1 VPHDLDPVDR
11 QIVRA
16 LQKDGRMSNVEIA
29 RRIGISEATVRKR
42 LDRLISDSV
51 IRITAVPDA
60 AKVGLPTITFLALDV
75 DLSQLDHV
83 ADQLARLPEVRAIH
97 YTSGDSDLIM
107 EAWFPSSDDLLHFLT
122 RQIGSIPGVRRTATL
137 HVLRTIK
144 DSSSWVLPRTAP
156 LRILVADDD
165 PDFVE
170 IMRLALTAEGFEVS
184 AASSGEEAL
193 ASMRVS
199 KPDLVILDVM
209 MQGILDGLRTATE
222 IRANGDLQMMPVVM
236 VSSITGSEFAKL
248 LPNEKNLPVD
258 NFFVKPIEIRQLVTE
273 VKRLVRPR

>member
-1 VPHDLDPVDR
+1 MPHSLDPVDR
-11 QIVRA
+11 EIVRA
-16 LQKDGRMSNVEIA
+16 LQEDGRMSNVEIA
-29 RRIGISEATVRKR
+29 RRVGISEATVRKR
-42 LDRLISDSV
+42 LDRLTTDSV

-83 ADQLARLPEVRAIH
+83 ANQLARLPEVRAIH

-122 RQIGSIPGVRRTATL
+122 RQIGSIPGIRRTATL

-144 DSSSWVLPRTAP
+144 DSSTWTLPPTTPPRVL
-156 LRILVADDD
+156 VVDDD

-170 IMRLALTAEGFEVS
+170 IVRLALTAEGLEVS
-184 AASSGEEAL
+184 AASSGEDAL

-199 KPDLVILDVM
+199 KPELVILDVM
-209 MQGILDGLRTATE
+209 MQGILDGLRTVTE
-222 IRANGDLQMMPVVM
+222 IRADSDLRMMPILM

-248 LPNEKNLPVD
+248 FPGEESLPVD
-258 NFFVKPIEIRQLVTE
+258 NFFAKPVEISQLVAE
-273 VKRLVRPR
+273 VKRFVRPR

>member
-11 QIVRA
+11 ELVRA
-16 LQKDGRMSNVEIA
+16 LQQDGRMSNVEIA

-51 IRITAVPDA
+51 IRITAIPDA

-75 DLSQLDHV
+75 DLSQLDRV

-107 EAWFPSSDDLLHFLT
+107 EAWFPTSDDLLHFLT
-122 RQIGSIPGVRRTATL
+122 RQIGSIPGIRRTATL

-144 DSSSWVLPRTAP
+144 DSSAWILPSTSLP
-156 LRILVADDD
+156 RILVVDDD

-170 IMRLALTAEGFEVS
+170 IVRLALMEEGFEVS
-184 AASSGEEAL
+184 AANNGEEAL
-193 ASMRVS
+193 SSMRVS
-199 KPDLVILDVM
+199 KPNLVILDIM
-209 MQGILDGLRTATE
+209 MQGILDGLRTVTE
-222 IRANGDLQMMPVVM
+222 IRADSDLQMMPVLM

-248 LPNEKNLPVD
+248 LPDEKSLPVD
-258 NFFVKPIEIRQLVTE
+258 NFFAKPVKISQLVAE
-273 VKRLVRPR
+273 VKRLIRPL

>member
-11 QIVRA
+11 ELVRA
-16 LQKDGRMSNVEIA
+16 LQQDGRMSNVEIA

-51 IRITAVPDA
+51 IRITAIPDA

-75 DLSQLDHV
+75 DLSQLDRV

-107 EAWFPSSDDLLHFLT
+107 EAWFPTSDDLLHFLT
-122 RQIGSIPGVRRTATL
+122 RQIGSIPGIRRTATL

-144 DSSSWVLPRTAP
+144 DSSAWILPSTSLP
-156 LRILVADDD
+156 RILVVDDD

-170 IMRLALTAEGFEVS
+170 IVRLALMEEGFEVL
-184 AASSGEEAL
+184 AANNGEEAL
-193 ASMRVS
+193 SSMRVS
-199 KPDLVILDVM
+199 KPNLVILDIM
-209 MQGILDGLRTATE
+209 MQGILDGLRTVTE
-222 IRANGDLQMMPVVM
+222 IRADSDLQMMPVLM

-248 LPNEKNLPVD
+248 LPDEKSLPVD
-258 NFFVKPIEIRQLVTE
+258 NFFAKPVKISQLVAE
-273 VKRLVRPR
+273 VKRLIRPL

>member
-1 VPHDLDPVDR
+1 MPHNLDPVDR
-11 QIVRA
+11 EIVRA
-16 LQKDGRMSNVEIA
+16 LQQDGRMSNVEIA

-42 LDRLISDSV
+42 LDRLISDSI
-51 IRITAVPDA
+51 IRITAIPDA

-75 DLSQLDHV
+75 DLSQLEQI

-144 DSSSWVLPRTAP
+144 DSSTWMLPPAAPPRVL
-156 LRILVADDD
+156 VVDDD

-170 IMRLALTAEGFEVS
+170 IMRLALTAEGLEVS
-184 AASSGEEAL
+184 VAHSGEDAL

-199 KPDLVILDVM
+199 KPDVVILDVM
-209 MQGILDGLRTATE
+209 MQGILDGLRTVTE
-222 IRANGDLQMMPVVM
+222 IRADGDLRMMPILM
-236 VSSITGSEFAKL
+236 VSSITGSDFAKL
-248 LPNEKNLPVD
+248 LPSEESLSVD
-258 NFFVKPIEIRQLVTE
+258 NFFAKPVEISQLVAE
-273 VKRLVRPR
+273 VKRFVRPR

>member
-1 VPHDLDPVDR
+1 MPHDLDPVDR
-11 QIVRA
+11 ELVRA
-16 LQKDGRMSNVEIA
+16 LQQDGRMSNVEIA

-51 IRITAVPDA
+51 IRITAIPDA

-75 DLSQLDHV
+75 DLSQLDRV

-107 EAWFPSSDDLLHFLT
+107 EAWFPTSDDLLHFLT
-122 RQIGSIPGVRRTATL
+122 RQIGSIPGIRRTATL

-144 DSSSWVLPRTAP
+144 DSSAWILPSTSLP
-156 LRILVADDD
+156 RILVVDDD

-170 IMRLALTAEGFEVS
+170 IVRLALMEEGFEVL
-184 AASSGEEAL
+184 AANNGEEAL
-193 ASMRVS
+193 SSMRVS
-199 KPDLVILDVM
+199 KPNLVILDIM
-209 MQGILDGLRTATE
+209 MQGILDGLRTVTE
-222 IRANGDLQMMPVVM
+222 IRADSDLQMMPVLM

-248 LPNEKNLPVD
+248 LPDEKSLPVD
-258 NFFVKPIEIRQLVTE
+258 NFFAKPVKISQLVAE
-273 VKRLVRPR
+273 VKRLIRPL

>member
-1 VPHDLDPVDR
+1 
-11 QIVRA
+11 
-16 LQKDGRMSNVEIA
+16 MSNVEIA

-51 IRITAVPDA
+51 IRITAIPDA

-75 DLSQLDHV
+75 DLSQLDRV

-107 EAWFPSSDDLLHFLT
+107 EAWFPTSDDLLHFLT
-122 RQIGSIPGVRRTATL
+122 RQIGSIPGIRRTATL

-144 DSSSWVLPRTAP
+144 DSSAWILPSTSLP
-156 LRILVADDD
+156 RILVVDDD

-170 IMRLALTAEGFEVS
+170 IVRLALMEEGFEVS
-184 AASSGEEAL
+184 AANNGEEAL
-193 ASMRVS
+193 SSMRVS
-199 KPDLVILDVM
+199 KPNLVILDIM
-209 MQGILDGLRTATE
+209 MQGILDGLRTVTE
-222 IRANGDLQMMPVVM
+222 IRADSDLQMMPVLM

-248 LPNEKNLPVD
+248 LPDEKSLPVD
-258 NFFVKPIEIRQLVTE
+258 NFFAKPVKISQLVAE
-273 VKRLVRPR
+273 VKRLIRPL